1 MNSFQRLVA
10 LPQEEYLQ
18 LSSMQ
23 HVNQPMVQHMS
34 QLDKDYH
41 QIPIT
46 KSNPYEQMIKQG
58 SVLEEMKQ
66 LKEKIR
72 NEVSLGTPKPYRNR
86 ALTLYRSLEPY
97 ISLSERGELKDNK
110 QQVYK
115 DSRIEDLIQH
125 AVRDRRRQFTPV
137 AWPEFLNMLR
147 QYNVPKST
155 LNRDT
160 LDELAAPSRKRLT
173 PVYRSTRKR
182 QPSTRYPDTKFLKDF

>member
-34 QLDKDYH
+34 QLDKEYH
-41 QIPIT
+41 HIPQT
-46 KSNPYEQMIKQG
+46 SDNPYEQMMKQG

-86 ALTLYRSLEPY
+86 ALSLYRSLEPY
-97 ISLSERGELKDNK
+97 ISLSERGELKDDK

-137 AWPEFLNMLR
+137 AWSSFLDL
-147 QYNVPKST
+147 
-155 LNRDT
+155 L
-160 LDELAAPSRKRLT
+160 
-173 PVYRSTRKR
+173 
-182 QPSTRYPDTKFLKDF
+182 